1 MKKLFPV
8 QHVMGYIFSLILSV
22 VALSVVFWDMPLA
35 VGLTIL
41 LICAAIQMSLQLFLF
56 MHISEGGTKTALFTN
71 IGYALFVG
79 LVTVFGTLFAMIWGY
94 Q

>member
-8 QHVMGYIFSLILSV
+8 QHVMGYVFSLILSV
-22 VALSVVFWDMPLA
+22 VALSVVFWDMPMA

-56 MHISEGGTKTALFTN
+56 MHISEGGTKPRCSPTS
-71 IGYALFVG
+71 
-79 LVTVFGTLFAMIWGY
+79 VTPCSSAWSPFSAPCSR
-94 Q
+94 